1 MLTAE
6 ASKLTA
12 EASKLTAEASKL
24 TAEASKLTAEASKL
38 TVEASKLTAET
49 SRMTAETSR
58 MTAETSRMTAEAST
72 TEARD
77 GRGKAMASVLYQ
89 SIETL
94 SKDKGI
100 DPEIVVGAVEDAIA
114 LATRKYYKTT
124 ESMRAEMDRE
134 TGEIRAY
141 VFKTVVETPEQ
152 VEDETNQI
160 SLEKAREMAPE
171 VEVGGEL
178 RFYKDTTPLGRIA
191 AQMAKQVIFQKVREA
206 ERDTVFN
213 EYNHR
218 AGEVLNAT
226 VKRLEPMDTIF
237 DLGKAE
243 ARMPKREQSRLEQF
257 AVGERVRVVLL
268 RVDRAAKGPQVI
280 VSRAAPGLVSSLFQS
295 EVPEIYDG
303 TVTIRAIAREAGER
317 TKIAV
322 MSRDKDVDPVGA
334 CVGMKGMR
342 VQSIIRELRGEKID
356 IIEYSEEITTFAE
369 KALQPAKVSRV
380 SITDLGEKQIEV
392 IVDDTQLSLAIGK
405 KGQNVRLAAK
415 LLQWK
420 IDIKSEEEKRQEVEQ
435 QMTAMSG
442 GPTTPIEQ
450 VTELGEQIL
459 EKLIAAGITTIEELA
474 DMTPEQLEEVPG
486 IGEKTVEKIST
497 AVRHY
502 FGQYEEGEER
512 PAVAAIAAASEIEG
526 DAAEASADAEVSHP
540 DHARDV
546 EASLGSE
553 ASTEDNIIAAEESTG
568 EAEESMLSEKL
579 SGTTEERLA
588 EEAAEFGEAQE
599 LNGVS
604 TDDLIAAEDRASMS
618 DANDDADAREEKIE
632 LENDEV
638 DNLAVQANEV
648 SDEGIDTDG
657 HDRG

>member
-1 MLTAE
+1 
-6 ASKLTA
+6 
-12 EASKLTAEASKL
+12 
-24 TAEASKLTAEASKL
+24 
-38 TVEASKLTAET
+38 
-49 SRMTAETSR
+49 
-58 MTAETSRMTAEAST
+58 
-72 TEARD
+72 
-77 GRGKAMASVLYQ
+77 MASVLYQ

-160 SLEKAREMAPE
+160 TLEKARELAPE

-280 VSRAAPGLVSSLFQS
+280 VSRAAPGLVSNLFQS

-380 SITDLGEKQIEV
+380 SIIDLAEKQIEV

-459 EKLIAAGITTIEELA
+459 EKLIAAGITTVEELA

-512 PAVAAIAAASEIEG
+512 REL
-526 DAAEASADAEVSHP
+526 AAEASTEETGGAD
-540 DHARDV
+540 
-546 EASLGSE
+546 
-553 ASTEDNIIAAEESTG
+553 ESTG
-568 EAEESMLSEKL
+568 EADESVLSEKL
-579 SGTTEERLA
+579 SGTTEEVLA
-588 EEAAEFGEAQE
+588 AEAAEFAEAQE

-604 TDDLIAAEDRASMS
+604 AEDLIAEEDRASLS
-618 DANDDADAREEKIE
+618 DANDDADAREEQIE
-632 LENDEV
+632 LRNDEV
-638 DNLAVQANEV
+638 DNLAVQANEI

>member
-1 MLTAE
+1 
-6 ASKLTA
+6 
-12 EASKLTAEASKL
+12 
-24 TAEASKLTAEASKL
+24 
-38 TVEASKLTAET
+38 
-49 SRMTAETSR
+49 
-58 MTAETSRMTAEAST
+58 
-72 TEARD
+72 
-77 GRGKAMASVLYQ
+77 MASVLYQ

-94 SKDKGI
+94 SRDKGI
-100 DPEIVVGAVEDAIA
+100 DPGVVVGAVEDAIA
-114 LATRKYYKTT
+114 LATRKYYKTQ
-124 ESMRAEMDRE
+124 ENMRGEMDKE

-141 VFKTVVETPEQ
+141 VFKTVVDTSEQ
-152 VEDETNQI
+152 VEDEINQI
-160 SLEKAREMAPE
+160 PLDQARELAPE

-206 ERDTVFN
+206 ERDTVFL

-226 VKRLEPMDTIF
+226 VKRLEPMDIIF

-257 AVGERVRVVLL
+257 SVGERVRVVLL

-280 VSRAAPGLVSSLFQS
+280 VSRAAPALVQNLFQS

-369 KALQPAKVSRV
+369 KALQPAKVARV
-380 SITDLGEKQIEV
+380 SIVDLADKQIEV

-435 QMTAMSG
+435 QMHAMG
-442 GPTTPIEQ
+442 NGPTTPVEQ
-450 VTELGEQIL
+450 ITELGEQIL
-459 EKLIAAGITTIEELA
+459 EKLITAGITTVEELA

-502 FGQYEEGEER
+502 FGHYEEGEER
-512 PAVAAIAAASEIEG
+512 PVVVQAASET
-526 DAAEASADAEVSHP
+526 SAPNE
-540 DHARDV
+540 
-546 EASLGSE
+546 GSE
-553 ASTEDNIIAAEESTG
+553 ENTLAKDPNELSSGVETPEEILAKQAG
-568 EAEESMLSEKL
+568 
-579 SGTTEERLA
+579 SG
-588 EEAAEFGEAQE
+588 EAAEIANLSAEDLAALEE
-599 LNGVS
+599 LNSANDGF
-604 TDDLIAAEDRASMS
+604 S
-618 DANDDADAREEKIE
+618 DADNREAGIE
-632 LENDEV
+632 LNNDAIDELV
-638 DNLAVQANEV
+638 DESQEV
-648 SDEGIDTDG
+648 SDEGIDEG
-657 HDRG
+657 HERG

>member
-1 MLTAE
+1 
-6 ASKLTA
+6 
-12 EASKLTAEASKL
+12 
-24 TAEASKLTAEASKL
+24 
-38 TVEASKLTAET
+38 
-49 SRMTAETSR
+49 
-58 MTAETSRMTAEAST
+58 
-72 TEARD
+72 
-77 GRGKAMASVLYQ
+77 MASALYQ

-94 SKDKGI
+94 GREKGI
-100 DPEIVVGAVEDAIA
+100 DPEIVVNAVEDAIA
-114 LATRKYYKTT
+114 LATRKYYKTV
-124 ESMRAEMDRE
+124 ENMRGEMDKE

-141 VFKTVVETPEQ
+141 VYKTVVETPEQ
-152 VEDETNQI
+152 VEDPDNQLD
-160 SLEKAREMAPE
+160 LEHARELAPE

-213 EYNHR
+213 EYAHR
-218 AGEVLNAT
+218 AGEILTAT
-226 VKRLEPMDTIF
+226 VKRLEPMDVIF
-237 DLGKAE
+237 DLGKTE

-280 VSRAAPGLVSSLFQS
+280 VSRAAPALVQSLFQS
-295 EVPEIYDG
+295 EVPEIYDN

-380 SITDLGEKQIEV
+380 SITDLAEKQLEV

-435 QMTAMSG
+435 LM
-442 GPTTPIEQ
+442 
-450 VTELGEQIL
+450 
-459 EKLIAAGITTIEELA
+459 EKLIAAGITTVEALA
-474 DMTPEQLEEVPG
+474 DMTAEELGEIPG
-486 IGEKTVEKIST
+486 IGEKSVDKIAV

-502 FGQYEEGEER
+502 FGHYEEGETR
-512 PAVAAIAAASEIEG
+512 PEPVAAVTEAVLAEPVLAEGEVAIAAAAAS
-526 DAAEASADAEVSHP
+526 DAAGDEIHSM
-540 DHARDV
+540 
-546 EASLGSE
+546 SLTPE
-553 ASTEDNIIAAEESTG
+553 EIIAAEGTEAGSVEEINALSTEDIA
-568 EAEESMLSEKL
+568 EAEDE
-579 SGTTEERLA
+579 LA
-588 EEAAEFGEAQE
+588 DA
-599 LNGVS
+599 
-604 TDDLIAAEDRASMS
+604 
-618 DANDDADAREEKIE
+618 DANDASDAREAGIE
-632 LENDEV
+632 MDNDTIDELV
-638 DNLAVQANEV
+638 DQAQEH
-648 SDEGIDTDG
+648 SEEGID
-657 HDRG
+657 

>member
-1 MLTAE
+1 V
-6 ASKLTA
+6 K
-12 EASKLTAEASKL
+12 
-24 TAEASKLTAEASKL
+24 
-38 TVEASKLTAET
+38 T
-49 SRMTAETSR
+49 SLKVSE
-58 MTAETSRMTAEAST
+58 
-72 TEARD
+72 
-77 GRGKAMASVLYQ
+77 AMASVLYQ

-94 SKDKGI
+94 SRDKGI
-100 DPEIVVGAVEDAIA
+100 EPEIVVGAVEDAIA
-114 LATRKYYKTT
+114 LATRKYYKTQ
-124 ESMRAEMDRE
+124 ENMRAEMDKE

-141 VFKTVVETPEQ
+141 VFKTVVEGPEQ
-152 VEDETNQI
+152 VEDEINQLT
-160 SLEKAREMAPE
+160 LEQARALAPE

-206 ERDTVFN
+206 ERDTVFL

-226 VKRLEPMDTIF
+226 VKRLEPMDVIF

-280 VSRAAPGLVSSLFQS
+280 VSRAAPGLVQNLFQS

-303 TVTIRAIAREAGER
+303 TVSIKAIAREAGER

-322 MSRDKDVDPVGA
+322 LSRDKDVDPVGA

-356 IIEYSEEITTFAE
+356 IIEYSDEITTFAE
-369 KALQPAKVSRV
+369 KALQPAKVSKV
-380 SITDLGEKQIEV
+380 SITNLEEKQIEV

-415 LLQWK
+415 LLGWK

-435 QMTAMSG
+435 QMQSMGG

-450 VTELGEQIL
+450 IPELGESIL
-459 EKLIAAGITTIEELA
+459 EKLIAAGITTIEALA
-474 DMTPEQLEEVPG
+474 DMTPEQLEEIPG
-486 IGEKTVEKIST
+486 IGEKTLEKISV

-512 PAVAAIAAASEIEG
+512 PAAEDATQKHATVETAEGSEESSEEKTPEEVLETEAG
-526 DAAEASADAEVSHP
+526 EAGAVEEVRNLSAEAIADAE
-540 DHARDV
+540 
-546 EASLGSE
+546 E
-553 ASTEDNIIAAEESTG
+553 TESA
-568 EAEESMLSEKL
+568 
-579 SGTTEERLA
+579 
-588 EEAAEFGEAQE
+588 
-599 LNGVS
+599 
-604 TDDLIAAEDRASMS
+604 S
-618 DANDDADAREEKIE
+618 DAVSDADAREEAIE
-632 LENDEV
+632 RENDAV
-638 DNLAVQANEV
+638 DSLVNESQEV
-648 SDEGIDTDG
+648 SDEGVEAEEDK
-657 HDRG
+657 RG

>member
-1 MLTAE
+1 MSE
-6 ASKLTA
+6 
-12 EASKLTAEASKL
+12 
-24 TAEASKLTAEASKL
+24 
-38 TVEASKLTAET
+38 
-49 SRMTAETSR
+49 
-58 MTAETSRMTAEAST
+58 
-72 TEARD
+72 
-77 GRGKAMASVLYQ
+77 AMASVLYQ

-94 SKDKGI
+94 SRDKGI
-100 DPEIVVGAVEDAIA
+100 EPAVVVGAVEDAIA
-114 LATRKYYKTT
+114 LATRKYYKTQ
-124 ESMRAEMDRE
+124 ENMRAEMDKE

-141 VFKTVVETPEQ
+141 VFKTVVEGPEQ
-152 VEDETNQI
+152 VEDEVNQMT
-160 SLEKAREMAPE
+160 LEAARELAPE

-178 RFYKDTTPLGRIA
+178 RFYKDTSPLGRIA

-206 ERDTVFN
+206 ERDTVFL

-226 VKRLEPMDTIF
+226 VKRLEPMDVIF

-280 VSRAAPGLVSSLFQS
+280 VSRAAPGLVQNLFQS

-380 SITDLGEKQIEV
+380 SIVDLAEKQLEV

-435 QMTAMSG
+435 QMQAMGG
-442 GPTTPIEQ
+442 GPTTPVEQ
-450 VTELGEQIL
+450 ISELGETIL
-459 EKLIAAGITTIEELA
+459 EKLIAAGITTVEELA

-486 IGEKTVEKIST
+486 IGEKTVEKISV

-502 FGQYEEGEER
+502 FGQYEEGEAR
-512 PAVAAIAAASEIEG
+512 PAAAVVSTITADHSDNAGEHATEVGEAIAEVTEESSLEKTPEEVL
-526 DAAEASADAEVSHP
+526 AAEAGTGRARETHAVSTEDIADAE
-540 DHARDV
+540 
-546 EASLGSE
+546 EAGS
-553 ASTEDNIIAAEESTG
+553 A
-568 EAEESMLSEKL
+568 
-579 SGTTEERLA
+579 
-588 EEAAEFGEAQE
+588 
-599 LNGVS
+599 
-604 TDDLIAAEDRASMS
+604 S
-618 DANDDADAREEKIE
+618 DAFSDADAREEAIE
-632 LENDEV
+632 LDNDAV
-638 DNLAVQANEV
+638 DSLVNESQEV
-648 SDEGIDTDG
+648 SDEGIDGDG
-657 HDRG
+657 NDRG

>member
-1 MLTAE
+1 
-6 ASKLTA
+6 
-12 EASKLTAEASKL
+12 
-24 TAEASKLTAEASKL
+24 
-38 TVEASKLTAET
+38 
-49 SRMTAETSR
+49 
-58 MTAETSRMTAEAST
+58 
-72 TEARD
+72 
-77 GRGKAMASVLYQ
+77 MASVLYQ
-89 SIETL
+89 TIETL
-94 SKDKGI
+94 SRDKGI
-100 DPEIVVGAVEDAIA
+100 DPGIVVGAVEDAIA
-114 LATRKYYKTT
+114 LATRKYYKTQ
-124 ESMRAEMDRE
+124 ENMRAEMDRD

-141 VFKTVVETPEQ
+141 VFKTVVEAPEQ
-152 VEDETNQI
+152 VEDEINQI
-160 SLEKAREMAPE
+160 TLDQARELAPE
-171 VEVGGEL
+171 VEIGGEL

-206 ERDTVFN
+206 ERDTVFL

-226 VKRLEPMDTIF
+226 VKRLEPMDVIF

-280 VSRAAPGLVSSLFQS
+280 VSRAAPALVQNLFQS

-356 IIEYSEEITTFAE
+356 IIEFSEEITTFAE

-380 SITDLGEKQIEV
+380 SIVDLGEKQIEV

-435 QMTAMSG
+435 QMQAMSG
-442 GPTTPIEQ
+442 GPTTPVEQ
-450 VTELGEQIL
+450 VVELGEAVL
-459 EKLIAAGITTIEELA
+459 EKLIAAGITTVEELA

-486 IGEKTVEKIST
+486 IGEKTMEKISI

-512 PAVAAIAAASEIEG
+512 PVAAIAVASEG
-526 DAAEASADAEVSHP
+526 KDVAAEASDATET
-540 DHARDV
+540 A
-546 EASLGSE
+546 EETEEGSMANQKTPE
-553 ASTEDNIIAAEESTG
+553 ELLAAEADQG
-568 EAEESMLSEKL
+568 EAEEVKGFS
-579 SGTTEERLA
+579 TEDIADA
-588 EEAAEFGEAQE
+588 EEADS
-599 LNGVS
+599 L
-604 TDDLIAAEDRASMS
+604 S
-618 DANDDADAREEKIE
+618 DAFSDADAREEQIE
-632 LENDEV
+632 MQNDAIDE
-638 DNLAVQANEV
+638 LANQAQEV
-648 SDEGIDTDG
+648 SDEGIDGDG
-657 HDRG
+657 NDRG